1 MKRLRIR
8 NNNKRFFLLLGAPLI
23 VVLLLISVGFAAM
36 STSLTINGS
45 AAFEPVGMI
54 RVMSISQGT
63 LTNAT
68 EQSKSITHDSISNT
82 IDLNSSTSSATYT
95 VVIKNLGQTDK
106 KLDDI
111 VEVVFSNNQVEY
123 SLNGLQIGDVIEA
136 GDEVEFTITFR
147 YKQSAT
153 EPLEPRINSKLRF
166 NFSDY
171 IDDSMRIVFNQEGA
185 CTFNGLGNNIT
196 GSECQKYWNKE
207 YIDTGIDLYSYENW
221 RRDYEVGFTIE
232 QYTPSAQ
239 VQQAVIFNS
248 KYENTSLKWPGL
260 VFRRDAANNGLEITQ
275 SINKGVKASKIING
289 LTYPTTVKIFR
300 TDGIVY
306 YSINGA
312 DPVIL
317 QNMSNFN
324 QQFDQTAWF
333 GSALSES
340 GSPFRTLKGTLSNMY
355 IKVGPDNA
363 IKYTITFHTD
373 IGTLQENT
381 RQVVQYRSIG
391 TLPVPVSDGRIFEG
405 WYTTPSYTTKVDSTY
420 VPTADMDLYAKWGA
434 TCYVA
439 VGNNCYSSITT
450 AMTSE
455 GSNITLTLLDNLS
468 EKVIIPSG
476 KVITLD
482 FGNYTLSQGDTTKPV
497 IENSGTLNIISG
509 TFKTSGS
516 TAIIDNTAT
525 GTINISGGTYT
536 STGSKQA
543 IYNNGGIMNI
553 SGNPT
558 FTNSSSQRAAVHNL
572 NNGTLTITGGTI
584 IANNYSGIKNESGTL
599 IIGTNDGSVSTTN
612 PSVRGKTYGIESAV
626 NFSFYDGIIK
636 GKTLAVNDE
645 SYIANIETNYQITN
659 STEVIS
665 GTTYNTLYLESQ

>member
-8 NNNKRFFLLLGAPLI
+8 NNNKCFFLLLGSPLI

-36 STSLTINGS
+36 STSLSINGS

-171 IDDSMRIVFNQEGA
+171 IDDSMRIVFDQEGA

-221 RRDYEVGFTIE
+221 RKDYEVGFTIE

-260 VFRRDAANNGLEITQ
+260 VFRRDSLNNGLEITQ
-275 SINKGVKASKIING
+275 SINKGVKVSKIING

-363 IKYTITFHTD
+363 VKYTITFHTD
-373 IGTLQENT
+373 VGTISETT
-381 RQVVQYRSIG
+381 RKVVQYRSLG
-391 TLPVPVSDGRIFEG
+391 TLPVPNADNRVFEG
-405 WYTTPSYTTKVDSTY
+405 WYTTPDYTTRVDSTY

-476 KVITLD
+476 KVLTLD

-509 TFKTSGS
+509 KFTTSGS

-525 GTINISGGTYT
+525 GTINITGGTYT

>member
-36 STSLTINGS
+36 STSLSINGS

-82 IDLNSSTSSATYT
+82 IDLNSITSSATYT

-171 IDDSMRIVFNQEGA
+171 IDDSMRIVFNQDGA

-260 VFRRDAANNGLEITQ
+260 VFRRDSLNNGLEITQ

-333 GSALSES
+333 GSALNES

-363 IKYTITFHTD
+363 VKYTINFHTD
-373 IGTLQENT
+373 IGTLSETT
-381 RQVVQYRSIG
+381 RQVVQYKSLG
-391 TLPVPVSDGRIFEG
+391 TLPVPQADNRVFEG
-405 WYTTPSYTTKVDSTY
+405 WYTTPSYTTRVDSTY
-420 VPTADMDLYAKWGA
+420 VPTGDMDLYAKWGA

-450 AMTSE
+450 AISSE

-476 KVITLD
+476 KVLTLD

-516 TAIIDNTAT
+516 TAIIDNTAS